1 MKQMRSRFRLITLLL
16 VCGFLLA
23 LAVCTGNALKTAGV
37 SLTSLSSLPVLSGTS
52 PAPSVFPSS
61 SPAEESTPLPAE
73 TPSDG
78 SASPATDI
86 FTDPEY
92 NVFGL

>member
-1 MKQMRSRFRLITLLL
+1 MKQMRSRFRFITLLL

-37 SLTSLSSLPVLSGTS
+37 SLSSLSSLPVIGGTS

-61 SPAEESTPLPAE
+61 SPAEESPPVPAE
-73 TPSDG
+73 TPSAG
-78 SASPATDI
+78 PVSPATDI

>member
-23 LAVCTGNALKTAGV
+23 LAVCTGSVLKTAGV
-37 SLTSLSSLPVLSGTS
+37 SLSDLPVIGGSS
-52 PAPSVFPSS
+52 PAPSVSPSS
-61 SPAEESTPLPAE
+61 PPSEETTPVPYE

-78 SASPATDI
+78 SVFPATDI
-86 FTDPEY
+86 FTNPEY